1 MSGIDT
7 LRLLDE
13 PFTFTQYRPLLP
25 RQFIDEAKKCGLWLS
40 EQELEALHR
49 VRLLM
54 PFYRLA
60 RDGREIA
67 NAHRRGED
75 AYHLAHWQPTSR
87 ADLTDARTHDRLHD
101 AASEPFIARRRLKRP
116 LGEWSYESSVYL
128 YSHHQLTALPFLRQA
143 RPHLQL
149 KRTKGDLVGRL
160 DADRGSV
167 GILRERGD
175 GLRAAAVAATL
186 LEPAYYARIFHRLS
200 LPREEDFVAF
210 DRWRRTRPLLRPLR
224 ILGVDATWI
233 KDAAESLHWEAH
245 RIDPLGA
252 WAEVIAAGE
261 PEKWKSLSG
270 DARAALELRAS
281 AELLLFYYDDLHRAR
296 RAPPLPQPPPRTRGP
311 FDDRLKRRRR
321 LNALLTEFGLSPH
334 PHLVVAVE
342 GETELVLFPR
352 VMQQL
357 GVPTDDDFIAVED
370 AGGADRDLSP
380 LVAYAVAPRI
390 VRESHAEA
398 ASRYVRLERPPTR
411 LLVVFDAEG
420 EFATAADRRN
430 RRDKWV
436 SRVMHA
442 LPRELRTP
450 IVAQQIRPFITV
462 ATWTRTGTSFE
473 FAHFTDTEIAT
484 AAAALDRRKRQPT
497 LEKRVAIVAKLRA
510 ERGNLDKMLGP
521 ISKVALADALWPVL
535 EARIERAL
543 ERGTERRV
551 PLVRAVHRAYALATE
566 YPRRNVVIP
575 LERQRRRVRR

>member
-101 AASEPFIARRRLKRP
+101 AASEPFLARRRLKRP

-245 RIDPLGA
+245 RIPNSKV
-252 WAEVIAAGE
+252 EE
-261 PEKWKSLSG
+261 
-270 DARAALELRAS
+270 
-281 AELLLFYYDDLHRAR
+281 
-296 RAPPLPQPPPRTRGP
+296 
-311 FDDRLKRRRR
+311 KRRPCRSSSQP
-321 LNALLTEFGLSPH
+321 SP
-334 PHLVVAVE
+334 
-342 GETELVLFPR
+342 R
-352 VMQQL
+352 
-357 GVPTDDDFIAVED
+357 
-370 AGGADRDLSP
+370 GA
-380 LVAYAVAPRI
+380 A
-390 VRESHAEA
+390 
-398 ASRYVRLERPPTR
+398 TR
-411 LLVVFDAEG
+411 LLAPFTRGVHKLSRAQNRADLQEVRISAPHGLNEYETLDDARRGINGYVGRYHHRPHSGLDYRTPMEVRQTW
-420 EFATAADRRN
+420 EDLQKTAA
-430 RRDKWV
+430 
-436 SRVMHA
+436 
-442 LPRELRTP
+442 
-450 IVAQQIRPFITV
+450 
-462 ATWTRTGTSFE
+462 
-473 FAHFTDTEIAT
+473 
-484 AAAALDRRKRQPT
+484 
-497 LEKRVAIVAKLRA
+497 
-510 ERGNLDKMLGP
+510 
-521 ISKVALADALWPVL
+521 
-535 EARIERAL
+535 
-543 ERGTERRV
+543 
-551 PLVRAVHRAYALATE
+551 
-566 YPRRNVVIP
+566 
-575 LERQRRRVRR
+575 